1 MPPQRTRNAFDDS
14 RSEASSTRDRQPVYA
29 GTTISKGRRN
39 GTTTLAGSN
48 LKDVTNA
55 QTTPNGHQGDAAVSV
70 IIWRMA
76 SGQDVV
82 LIVTP
87 LDQLAI
93 FQYFCTP
100 CLSLRASPRHF
111 TSLYLGIQSKDAYTA
126 RHWAAFSY
134 NGTASCTSTYWQRPS
149 GAGGQEGLQRCYCI

>member
-1 MPPQRTRNAFDDS
+1 MPSQRTRNAFDDS

-29 GTTISKGRRN
+29 GTAISKGRRN

-55 QTTPNGHQGDAAVSV
+55 QTTPIGHQGDAAVSV
-70 IIWRMA
+70 ITWRMA
-76 SGQDVV
+76 SVQDIV
-82 LIVTP
+82 LIATP

-93 FQYFCTP
+93 FRYFCAP
-100 CLSLRASPRHF
+100 CLSLCASPRHS
-111 TSLYLGIQSKDAYTA
+111 TSLYLAIQSKNAYTA

-134 NGTASCTSTYWQRPS
+134 NGTASCTSTCWQRRS
-149 GAGGQEGLQRCYCI
+149 GAGG